1 MKELK
6 ANLSDRSGFD
16 SQLKELVEAT
26 SVPLRLRKALKGQ
39 HLLFFDRPAPNNFSK
54 IAKPLCELLWL
65 YAPRADTEAQQFEQP
80 AEASAAASPR
90 QPTSQAAEDSK
101 VSTILDAMRA
111 GGGLEED
118 VQKCFKQYVDAV
130 VSRATYDQVFEAARE
145 RAKDEKECKKKLLAY
160 LLEKNKLA
168 ALRLRAQKAT
178 PGLDAEFAAKEY
190 SNACYEGLTQ
200 PPGKEKKLKS
210 PTFPVPMGLSGVAT
224 SAAAGGAAAAAVAP
238 TGAAISA
245 SSSARQSETWPLPGG
260 GSIRCVY
267 SREAFMHEL
276 ETQGLFDRSLL
287 DKPLPFVPEDPL
299 NDYFEPIDPADQNP
313 GTAMQVPQES
323 TYYEQHTHSNPI
335 PRAILSL
342 NPAALRT
349 SYRAPSA
356 TTSYCMYSHKPPF
369 CLVRERG
376 PSADDTAGRQNTP
389 KPR

>member
-65 YAPRADTEAQQFEQP
+65 YAPRADAEAQQSEQP
-80 AEASAAASPR
+80 AEASAASPR

-111 GGGLEED
+111 GGGLKEEE
-118 VQKCFKQYVDAV
+118 VQKCFKEYADAV
-130 VSRATYDQVFEAARE
+130 ASRAAYDQVFEAARE
-145 RAKDEKECKKKLLAY
+145 RAEEENTVELGPYKLNKQNLA
-160 LLEKNKLA
+160 K
-168 ALRLRAQKAT
+168 LRLQAQMAT
-178 PGLDAEFAAKEY
+178 PGSKEATTALNNY
-190 SNACYEGLTQ
+190 TTACKNWKKG
-200 PPGKEKKLKS
+200 PP
-210 PTFPVPMGLSGVAT
+210 FRVPMGVSAVAASSAATGGAAASAAAPAGTAT
-224 SAAAGGAAAAAVAP
+224 SAATA
-238 TGAAISA
+238 
-245 SSSARQSETWPLPGG
+245 ARQSETWPLPGR

-287 DKPLPFVPEDPL
+287 EKPLPFVPEDPL

-323 TYYEQHTHSNPI
+323 TYYEQNTHSNPI

-356 TTSYCMYSHKPPF
+356 TTSYCMYSH
-369 CLVRERG
+369 
-376 PSADDTAGRQNTP
+376 
-389 KPR
+389 